1 MCCHIK
7 AEVAVDVKPVRTPP
21 SKKARDKKSPQS
33 EPAPPR
39 VIGMRLLARGA
50 EAPVKAPV
58 KAPGAQPSEEELLR
72 IASAAPSL
80 PPAKNM
86 QRNLMRANQ
95 IKQGTA
101 SKKTQKKFLIIAK
114 KLGIVEAGKV

>member
-21 SKKARDKKSPQS
+21 SKKARDKESPQS

-39 VIGMRLLARGA
+39 VIGMRLLTRGP
-50 EAPVKAPV
+50 EAPVT
-58 KAPGAQPSEEELLR
+58 APGAQPSEEELLR

-80 PPAKNM
+80 PPSKNM
-86 QRNLMRANQ
+86 QRNLVRANQ

-101 SKKTQKKFLIIAK
+101 SEKTSKKFLKIAERF
-114 KLGIVEAGKV
+114 GVVEKDKV

>member
-7 AEVAVDVKPVRTPP
+7 GEFGVDVKLVRTPP

-33 EPAPPR
+33 TPAPPR
-39 VIGMRLLARGA
+39 VIGMRLLARGP
-50 EAPVKAPV
+50 EAPV

-80 PPAKNM
+80 PPSKNM

-101 SKKTQKKFLIIAK
+101 SKKTSQKFLKIAER
-114 KLGIVEAGKV
+114 LGVVEKDKV

>member
-7 AEVAVDVKPVRTPP
+7 AEVGVDVKPVRTPP

-39 VIGMRLLARGA
+39 VIGMRLLTRGP
-50 EAPVKAPV
+50 EAPVKAPS
-58 KAPGAQPSEEELLR
+58 AQPSEEELLR

-101 SKKTQKKFLIIAK
+101 SKKTSQKFLKIAER
-114 KLGIVEAGKV
+114 LGVVEKDKV